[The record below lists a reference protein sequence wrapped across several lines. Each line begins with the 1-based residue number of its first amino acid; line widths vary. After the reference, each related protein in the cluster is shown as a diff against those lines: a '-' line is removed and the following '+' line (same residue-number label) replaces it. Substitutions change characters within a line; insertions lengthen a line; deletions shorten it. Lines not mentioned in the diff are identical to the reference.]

1 MPQQKT
7 QFITH
12 VFSGGW
18 ATDFGPTFYGAPDQG
33 LQFKIPYLT
42 NAKNL
47 VYEFDGGPRK
57 APGTTLLNES
67 SLGASTGVM
76 GVFDYWKQGTSGSPS
91 QRRIVHAGTNIYQDA
106 GSGVFSSLFSGMT
119 SGAIP
124 QYSTFKDL
132 MITGNDSTADVP
144 K

>member
-12 VFSGGW
+12 TFAGGW

-47 VYEFDGGPRK
+47 VYEFDGGPRTK
-57 APGTTLLNES
+57 CPYRSGLR
-67 SLGASTGVM
+67 GG
-76 GVFDYWKQGTSGSPS
+76 YTSGSS
-91 QRRIVHAGTNIYQDA
+91 FDQGR
-106 GSGVFSSLFSGMT
+106 S
-119 SGAIP
+119 
-124 QYSTFKDL
+124 
-132 MITGNDSTADVP
+132 
-144 K
+144 

>member
-1 MPQQKT
+1 MAQQKT

-12 VFSGGW
+12 TFGGGW

-91 QRRIVHAGTNIYQDA
+91 QRSIAPSKT
-106 GSGVFSSLFSGMT
+106 
-119 SGAIP
+119 
-124 QYSTFKDL
+124 
-132 MITGNDSTADVP
+132 
-144 K
+144 